1 MTQSEERSLANIFQ
15 LVELNI
21 ASSYSQLL
29 SNKYESVK
37 ARKTQLRQEADRL
50 HIFFSHIKNPTPS
63 ECVAIVNKLNA
74 TSNDAIEFQLY
85 DAHGNSMVTPSHSAI
100 PTLSEIKNPRNRSL
114 QQITHPDEVNP
125 NGEFVVFTPKHDPE
139 ETKLAYFKPYRKK
152 QWTIAAFTPLS
163 DIEATAERRKKKLTE
178 SLDKAFANMNVF
190 NSGYIA
196 LFEEDFTVLVNSGT
210 ETLSTALMQ
219 RIITA
224 SKKGQKTL
232 TSTHRQKGVMEHRFF
247 LFRPLRWYVMVSA
260 PVSEILKPAE
270 DIQRRMLIVVISVFF
285 CCLLV
290 SMTLIEHT
298 LHPIRTLT
306 RFARRLPEKDFS
318 TPHENDTELSSLPT
332 TQNDEIGDLARSYEF
347 MCHELKANI
356 QNLMDA
362 TAAKERIQGELNVG
376 KEIQEGILPKEFPP
390 FPDRN
395 EFVLHAFLEPA
406 KEIGGDLYD
415 FFFLD
420 EDRLC
425 LVLGDVS
432 GKGVPAAIFM
442 AVAVTIIRSTM
453 QEGLPA
459 HSAMDKIN
467 NALTRNNPT
476 SMFVSLFIGVLNTK
490 TGQLN
495 YANGGHNP
503 PVIIRNGATKELSG
517 ISGLVVGGMEN
528 IPYAPLSITLQKGDA
543 LFLYTDGITEALN
556 KQQELF
562 GADRLFTLLETY
574 ADHPV
579 EQILTEIREH
589 VSTFSGDE
597 PQSDD
602 LTMLLLRYQGHQ
614 CMSSPAYNCVENS

>member
-50 HIFFSHIKNPTPS
+50 HIFFSHLKNPSPV
-63 ECVAIVNKLNA
+63 ECIAIVKKLNA

-85 DAHGNSMVTPSHSAI
+85 DDHGNSMVKLSQSAI
-100 PTLSEIKNPRNRSL
+100 PTLSEIKNPRNQSL

-125 NGEFVVFTPKHDPE
+125 NGEFVVFTPKHDPK

-152 QWTIAAFTPLS
+152 HWTIAAFTPLS

-178 SLDKAFANMNVF
+178 SLNKAFAEMNVF

-196 LFEEDFTVLVNSGT
+196 LFEEDFTVLVNSGS
-210 ETLSTALMQ
+210 ETLSTSLMQ

-224 SKKGQKTL
+224 SKNGEETF
-232 TSTHRQKGVMEHRFF
+232 TSTHRQKGIMEHRFF

-270 DIQRRMLIVVISVFF
+270 DIQRRILVVVMSVFF

-298 LHPIRTLT
+298 LQPIRTLT
-306 RFARRLPEKDFS
+306 RFARRLPKKDFS
-318 TPHENDTELSSLPT
+318 ASQKDDSELSSLPT

-347 MCHELKANI
+347 MCRELTANI
-356 QNLMDA
+356 QNLMEA

-390 FPDRN
+390 FPDRK
-395 EFVLHAFLEPA
+395 EFSLHAFLEPA

-420 EDRLC
+420 KDRLC

-459 HSAMDKIN
+459 HTAMDKIN

-476 SMFVSLFIGVLNTK
+476 SMFVSLFIGVFNTK
-490 TGQLN
+490 TGKLN

-503 PVIIRNGATKELSG
+503 PVIIRNGSTRELAD
-517 ISGLVVGGMEN
+517 ISGLVVGGMAN
-528 IPYAPLSITLQKGDA
+528 IPYAPLSITLKKGDT
-543 LFLYTDGITEALN
+543 LFLYTDGVTEALN
-556 KQQELF
+556 NKQELF
-562 GADRLFTLLETY
+562 GSDRLLSLLETY
-574 ADHPV
+574 ADLPV
-579 EQILTEIREH
+579 EQTLTEIRKQ

-602 LTMLLLRYQGHQ
+602 LTMLLLRYKGKQDTR
-614 CMSSPAYNCVENS
+614 SSDGM